1 MRIKFLT
8 LAALVALQTLASA
21 QPPGGQGGRGEGRG
35 PGGQGGPGGGED
47 AVARLMALDK
57 NNDGKLTEDEY
68 GDSRLKPL
76 LERADADKNK
86 VITREELTAQMQ
98 REMQNQGGG
107 QGGPGFGGGQ
117 GGGPGFG
124 GGPGG
129 GQGFGGGQSEGGM
142 GRGGRGGMRGGM
154 MMRPGTVLPEFMVQE
169 LQLTEEQRSKLAK
182 LQATVDAELAKILTE
197 SQQQQMKQFG
207 ERGREGFGRDGGR
220 EGGRE
225 GFGRE
230 GGREGGGRFE
240 GGRPEGQGPGGQG
253 PGGQGG
259 GPGPG
264 PGAGP
269 GPNGGPGG
277 GRPEGQGGPGDRPR
291 F

>member
-1 MRIKFLT
+1 MRYKLLS
-8 LAALVALQTLASA
+8 LAALLTLQTLALA
-21 QPPGGQGGRGEGRG
+21 QPPGGGGRGEGRG
-35 PGGQGGPGGGED
+35 PGGPGGGD
-47 AVARLMALDK
+47 DPVARLMALDK

-98 REMQNQGGG
+98 REMQNQGAG
-107 QGGPGFGGGQ
+107 QGGQ
-117 GGGPGFG
+117 GFG

-129 GQGFGGGQSEGGM
+129 QGGPGSGFGEGGM
-142 GRGGRGGMRGGM
+142 GRGGRGGGMRGGM
-154 MMRPGTVLPEFMVQE
+154 MMRPGTILPEFIVQE
-169 LQLTEEQRSKLAK
+169 LKLNDEQKAKLAK

-207 ERGREGFGRDGGR
+207 ER
-220 EGGRE
+220 
-225 GFGRE
+225 RE

-240 GGRPEGQGPGGQG
+240 GGGGREGGFRPEGQGPGGAG
-253 PGGQGG
+253 PGG
-259 GPGPG
+259 PGG

-269 GPNGGPGG
+269 G
-277 GRPEGQGGPGDRPR
+277 GRPEGQGGPGERPR